1 MAATTENLVERLLKL
16 DTCVV
21 SDTLDKLGIN
31 GAVIGLQPMW
41 HCPKIAGP
49 VITVKLKTK
58 GDEPPIRHLCTA
70 AVEASKPGDIIVID
84 HAGRDYAAGWGG
96 ILSQAA
102 KVKGVAGVICDGAIR
117 DLDESHEIK
126 FPVYAKCAV
135 SVTARGRIVEEDF
148 NIPVSIGRVSVS
160 PGDIAFADGSG
171 IVFLPGARAE
181 EVVNEAESM
190 AAREAAMTRDVQA
203 GKSVVEVMGTNYEQ
217 MTGAH

>member
-1 MAATTENLVERLLKL
+1 MTATAQELAERLLKL

-21 SDTLDKLGIN
+21 SDTLDKLGIA
-31 GAVIGLQPMW
+31 GAVTGLGPMW

-49 VITVKLKTK
+49 IVTVKLKPK
-58 GDEPPIRHLCTA
+58 GEEPPIRHLCTA

-84 HAGRDYAAGWGG
+84 HGGRDYAAGWGG

-117 DLDESHEIK
+117 DLDESHEIR

-135 SVTARGRIVEEDF
+135 SITARGRIVEESY
-148 NIPVSIGRVSVS
+148 NEPISIGRVSVK

-171 IVFLPGARAE
+171 VVILPGQRAE
-181 EVVNEAESM
+181 EIVTAAEAM
-190 AAREAAMTRDVQA
+190 AVIEAAMTRDVQA
-203 GKSVVEVMGTNYEQ
+203 GKSVVEVMGTNYEK
-217 MTGAH
+217 MTGVH